1 MDFTRL
7 RGTQVYTWSKRK
19 HQNIK
24 HVEMVGN
31 EINHVANIVQIFPQ
45 WSIRQCRLCLI
56 NAILLPCISNPL
68 QPFFFRIKVPLKNI
82 HFGSGKINIFKSV
95 RNYFIGYIV
104 LICYMH
110 IGNKN
115 APLFVIFRNIKIK
128 TIWFFLHI
136 SAMVSVFLSLFGG
149 VNNKKLEEKWMKE
162 RNK

>member
-1 MDFTRL
+1 MIKTK
-7 RGTQVYTWSKRK
+7 TSK
-19 HQNIK
+19 HQTCRNGRKRNQPCGIY
-24 HVEMVGN
+24 
-31 EINHVANIVQIFPQ
+31 IVLVFPQ
-45 WSIRQCRLCLI
+45 WSIGQCRLCLI

-82 HFGSGKINIFKSV
+82 HFGSGKINIFKSA

-136 SAMVSVFLSLFGG
+136 SAMVSVFLSLFGD
-149 VNNKKLEEKWMKE
+149 VKKNNKIRRKMNE
-162 RNK
+162 RKK

>member
-1 MDFTRL
+1 MSK
-7 RGTQVYTWSKRK
+7 WSETKSTMWPCG
-19 HQNIK
+19 IYS
-24 HVEMVGN
+24 
-31 EINHVANIVQIFPQ
+31 ANISAMKYKTMSSVLDK
-45 WSIRQCRLCLI
+45 C
-56 NAILLPCISNPL
+56 NTVAMYSNPL
-68 QPFFFRIKVPLKNI
+68 HPFFFRIKVPLKNI
-82 HFGSGKINIFKSV
+82 HFGSGKINIFKCV

-149 VNNKKLEEKWMKE
+149 VNNKAKKLEEKWMKE

>member
-7 RGTQVYTWSKRK
+7 RGTQVP
-19 HQNIK
+19 HDQNENIK
-24 HVEMVGN
+24 HAKWSETKSTMWHIYSASISAMKYRTMSSVLDKCN
-31 EINHVANIVQIFPQ
+31 TVAMYF
-45 WSIRQCRLCLI
+45 
-56 NAILLPCISNPL
+56 NPSPTL
-68 QPFFFRIKVPLKNI
+68 FFRIKVPLKNI
-82 HFGSGKINIFKSV
+82 HFGSGKINIFKSA

-136 SAMVSVFLSLFGG
+136 SAMVSVFLSLFG
-149 VNNKKLEEKWMKE
+149 VNEEQQ
-162 RNK
+162 NY